1 MRTEPPPD
9 ARLGLYR
16 HGDTV
21 SERAALELVGR
32 PDFPASWLIVP
43 SPDGSTLSL
52 MWGDACTTDQL
63 TWVNSWNAMQCSA
76 IQAGRHH
83 SGQA

>member
-21 SERAALELVGR
+21 SEKAALELAGR

-43 SPDGSTLSL
+43 SPDGERLSL
-52 MWGDACTTDQL
+52 MWGDACTTAEL
-63 TWVNSWNAMQCSA
+63 SRSSVWNTMQRA
-76 IQAGRHH
+76 TIQAARHH
-83 SGQA
+83 SGEA